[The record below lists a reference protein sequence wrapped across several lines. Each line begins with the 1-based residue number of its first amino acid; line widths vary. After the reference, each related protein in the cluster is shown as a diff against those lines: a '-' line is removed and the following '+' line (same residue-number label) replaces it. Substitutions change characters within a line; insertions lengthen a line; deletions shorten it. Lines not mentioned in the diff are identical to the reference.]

1 MNLKKIILHLYNFKK
16 NWFSSYYIKSYSQEG
31 EDMILNKY
39 LENIKEG
46 FYIDIGAHH
55 PKRFSNTYLFYKKG
69 WKGINIDAKPG
80 SMKLFEKT
88 RPLDV
93 NLELGLSS
101 VNENL
106 KFYIFNEPALNTFDE
121 NLAKERSTNSKYY
134 IIETR
139 EVACLPLNEVLD
151 KYLPK
156 GKIITFLSI
165 DIEGFDLSVLKTN
178 NWELY
183 RPQYIVVES
192 YTILLDEVMD
202 SEIYFYLKEK
212 NYSLVAKS
220 YYSLIFKCSI

>member
-1 MNLKKIILHLYNFKK
+1 MNFKKIISFLYSIKK

-39 LENIKEG
+39 LENIKDG
-46 FYIDIGAHH
+46 YYIDIGAHH

-69 WKGINIDAKPG
+69 WKGINIDARPG
-80 SMKLFEKT
+80 SMKLFDRL

-93 NLELGLSS
+93 NLELGLSG

-106 KFYIFNEPALNTFDE
+106 TFYIFNEPALNTFDE
-121 NLAKERSTNSKYY
+121 TLAKERSTNSKYF
-134 IIETR
+134 ITESR
-139 EVACLPLNEVLD
+139 RVKCLPLNEVLD
-151 KYLPK
+151 KYLPI

-165 DIEGFDLSVLKTN
+165 DIEGFDLYVLKTN

-192 YTILLDEVMD
+192 YSILFEDVLN
-202 SEIYFYLKEK
+202 SEIYVFLKEK